1 MKDRIKKYNRGI
13 TLIVLIITII
23 VLLILAGITISAIIG
38 DNGILL
44 SAINSKEKTE
54 ISEEKEI
61 VEKAA
66 TQAIGKN
73 KYGNLQREDLKQ
85 QLELDA
91 KDRTNLYEDEEKFII
106 EFKESKR
113 VYGVDKDGNITQE
126 DRNIL
131 SQDSTPGK
139 MDGTGRQD
147 NPYIIMSIEDLVEF
161 SKEASEGSLT
171 GVYVRLGR
179 NLNFNSELSYCNTDT
194 REYNDFLGVTDDIGI
209 KEALTNTKYSGF
221 KPITNFRN
229 GTFLGNNHVIKNI
242 YEHVTENS
250 GLFSNSVTEIR
261 DLELTGEII
270 CDGDNAG
277 GIMSGTSSLKIE
289 NCISRVNIKANGTRA
304 AGIVAGVYS
313 NEINNCVNYGNIES
327 KVNVSGISSGG
338 GSVKNCINYGNI
350 KGIDH
355 VAGINAQYSGIVS
368 CTNYGKVEGDSSVAG
383 IIAQTTNNPINKAYN
398 YGYIKGISNV
408 GGIIANGAANT
419 SYVNLVN
426 YGDVEGSSTIGGIV
440 GYTDSLGMIGN
451 CVNLGKIKGDKYIAG
466 ICGQL
471 NFTQAKQNE
480 LFNCYT
486 IGNVEGTTYVGAIAG
501 AKIGYGTHYVKKCY
515 WKKELNL
522 ECCAY
527 VHTGWG
533 ELEIEN
539 SNSYEDSFIKTQ
551 EFVNLLNENVKTYN
565 EENSSNANFI
575 ELSEWKFT
583 DKSKYPIT
591 E

>member
-23 VLLILAGITISAIIG
+23 VLLILAGITISAITG

-44 SAINSKEKTE
+44 SAINCKEKTE

-66 TQAIGKN
+66 TQAMGKN

-147 NPYIIMSIEDLVEF
+147 DPYIIMSIEDLVEF

-277 GIMSGTSSLKIE
+277 GIMSGESSLKIE

-313 NEINNCVNYGNIES
+313 NEINKCVNYGNIES
-327 KVNVSGISSGG
+327 KVNVGGISSGG

-355 VAGINAQYSGIVS
+355 VAGINAQYSSITG
-368 CTNYGKVEGDSSVAG
+368 CTNYGKVEGEKYVAG
-383 IIAQTTNNPINKAYN
+383 IIAQTTNGSINKSCN
-398 YGYIKGISNV
+398 YGYVNGNSVV
-408 GGIIANGAANT
+408 GGIIGINAAGNT
-419 SYVNLVN
+419 YFINLIN
-426 YGDVEGSSTIGGIV
+426 SII
-440 GYTDSLGMIGN
+440 
-451 CVNLGKIKGDKYIAG
+451 
-466 ICGQL
+466 
-471 NFTQAKQNE
+471 
-480 LFNCYT
+480 LF
-486 IGNVEGTTYVGAIAG
+486 
-501 AKIGYGTHYVKKCY
+501 
-515 WKKELNL
+515 
-522 ECCAY
+522 
-527 VHTGWG
+527 
-533 ELEIEN
+533 
-539 SNSYEDSFIKTQ
+539 
-551 EFVNLLNENVKTYN
+551 
-565 EENSSNANFI
+565 
-575 ELSEWKFT
+575 
-583 DKSKYPIT
+583 
-591 E
+591 